1 MDPRELFYIKPS
13 VYISSYCYSVLRL
26 EPWTT
31 CSIGC
36 PYCYARWY
44 RGPHGEPKPQYIVA
58 RLYEKLARR
67 LSGSRLPPP
76 YFRLATL
83 SEPLQD
89 PEPQL
94 HLSYRLAS
102 TSLRRETPLIINTKL
117 PGRLLR
123 EEWLSL
129 LGEMADRLLVLVQV
143 SLSTLGDSALVLE
156 PGAEPPLERLEAIEE
171 LARHRIPV
179 AVRLQP
185 LLPGFEEE
193 HVRAAV
199 EAGLRGALLAIGE
212 PIRLAPG
219 ELTSISRLLGVE
231 WRGWESYELHR
242 VEGRSGLLHPPL
254 SWRLEMHRALD
265 AAMEALG
272 RPYHACKD
280 GLTLHNIPGDCC
292 GYTAIGGYV
301 ALRPTLHE
309 ALLYKREHGHW
320 PSSMDELC
328 GYAETLSELYVCGE
342 RLDRYPSLVARAYRL
357 HERRLERIL
366 RALREQRD
374 PAYRKLIEPME
385 KLEQA

>member
-1 MDPRELFYIKPS
+1 MDPRDLFYIKPS
-13 VYISSYCYSVLRL
+13 VYISSYCYSILRL

-44 RGPHGEPKPQYIVA
+44 RGPHGQPRPQFIVA
-58 RLYEKLARR
+58 RLFEKLARR
-67 LSGSRLPPP
+67 LSRARPPPP

-94 HLSYRLAS
+94 RLSYRLAS
-102 TSLRRETPLIINTKL
+102 TALRHETPVIINTKL
-117 PGRLLR
+117 PSRLLR
-123 EEWLSL
+123 EDWLSL
-129 LGEMADRLLVLVQV
+129 LGEMADRRLVLVQV
-143 SLSTLGDSALVLE
+143 SLSTLGDSSLILE
-156 PGAEPPLERLEAIEE
+156 PGAEPPAARLEAVEQ
-171 LARHRIPV
+171 LSSHRIPV

-185 LLPGFEEE
+185 LIPGFEEE
-193 HVRAAV
+193 HIRAAI
-199 EAGLRGALLAIGE
+199 EASSRGAVLAIGE
-212 PIRLAPG
+212 PIRLSPRDV
-219 ELTSISRLLGVE
+219 EQLEKLLGVE
-231 WRGWESYELHR
+231 WRGWEHYELHR

-254 SWRLEMHRALD
+254 EWRLEMHRALA

-280 GLTLHNIPGDCC
+280 GLTLHRLPGDCC
-292 GYTAIGGYV
+292 GFTTIGGYT

-309 ALLYKREHGHW
+309 ALLYRREHGEW
-320 PSSMDELC
+320 PPGVKKLC
-328 GYAETLSELYVCGE
+328 GYTETLSNLYVCGE
-342 RLDRYPSLVARAYRL
+342 KLDEYPSLIARAYRL

-374 PAYRKLIEPME
+374 PAYRKLVEPE
-385 KLEQA
+385 HLYNPR